1 MFPHTLRQAADADN
15 PEYTVEE
22 WRAWQWLR
30 IRLKEDSND
39 WSDRE
44 LAHLSFLR
52 WLAVSGRLVEDGGP
66 ASAGDS
72 VEAPNQ

>member
-1 MFPHTLRQAADADN
+1 MFPHTLRQTAGADN

-30 IRLKEDSND
+30 IRLKEDSNR

-52 WLAVSGRLVEDGGP
+52 WLAVFGRLVEDGGP
-66 ASAGDS
+66 APTGDG
-72 VEAPNQ
+72 VETPNQ